1 MHTIKDT
8 PYVVNGEIKIRPIM
22 VSLFYFLHIPQG
34 PRAHRNQVLALS
46 YDHKILDGREAVTL
60 LVLIKKYIEDPA
72 SMLLASPV

>member
-22 VSLFYFLHIPQG
+22 VSLSSMPYD
-34 PRAHRNQVLALS
+34 HRSLRNLILALS